1 MRWKSF
7 PKYVYSIALVWLYA
21 IQKKKKK
28 TFKLK
33 AYICRSSIELLINSL
48 FLEQEFF
55 SWD

>member
-21 IQKKKKK
+21 IQKKKK